1 MNPEN
6 AGELGLCEG
15 DSADEAMS
23 AHACGELALALPAE
37 LRGGGAEIFVGIDG
51 DVLDADLV
59 VQMGRGGAAG
69 GADVS
74 DDLSAVDV
82 LAGGDGEAGE
92 MSVAGGDAVSVV
104 EFDEVSVTVHD
115 VGEGDDAIGGGM
127 DWACRRGPRY
137 RGRYGMRLLR

>member
-1 MNPEN
+1 MGQGTQ
-6 AGELGLCEG
+6 AGGL
-15 DSADEAMS
+15 SVAL
-23 AHACGELALALPAE
+23 LAG

-74 DDLSAVDV
+74 DDLPAADV

-104 EFDEVSVTVHD
+104 KS
-115 VGEGDDAIGGGM
+115 
-127 DWACRRGPRY
+127 R
-137 RGRYGMRLLR
+137 